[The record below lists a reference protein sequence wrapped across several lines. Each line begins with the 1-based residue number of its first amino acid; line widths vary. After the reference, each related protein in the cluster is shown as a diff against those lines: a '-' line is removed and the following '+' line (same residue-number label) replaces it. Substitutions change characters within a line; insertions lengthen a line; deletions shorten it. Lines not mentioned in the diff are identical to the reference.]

1 MKLVFITNFINHHQ
15 VPIADEFYY
24 HLGDNYKL
32 IATVDIPESFKKT
45 GYPEYQDKK
54 YLFNAYTSKENER
67 KAIKFINEADV
78 VIIGSASDR
87 YIRQRIKEGGL
98 IFRYGERWLKTKWK
112 IIDFPRKKIQHRF
125 NRKANMYYL
134 AASAFVA
141 NDMKLLHAYPNKI
154 FKWGYFPAVKE
165 IDIQKNL
172 VVKRNQKIRM
182 IWCARYINWKR
193 PEMVPV
199 LAKYLKEKGY
209 EFEIDMVGSGVL
221 LPKIEKMIRQYNLEG
236 YVNIIGNKPNN
247 EVLKMMRES
256 HIFIFTSD
264 RGEGWG
270 AVLNEAMGSGCTVV
284 ASHEIGAV
292 PFLIKDGING
302 LIFQSKN
309 DASLAEKVEYL
320 ILNESER
327 EKMAVEAYETI
338 IDTWSPENAAKQFL
352 RLSSYILNNIDNGKI
367 NDGPC
372 SKAAIQG

>member
-1 MKLVFITNFINHHQ
+1 
-15 VPIADEFYY
+15 
-24 HLGDNYKL
+24 
-32 IATVDIPESFKKT
+32 
-45 GYPEYQDKK
+45 
-54 YLFNAYTSKENER
+54 
-67 KAIKFINEADV
+67 
-78 VIIGSASDR
+78 
-87 YIRQRIKEGGL
+87 
-98 IFRYGERWLKTKWK
+98 
-112 IIDFPRKKIQHRF
+112 
-125 NRKANMYYL
+125 
-134 AASAFVA
+134 
-141 NDMKLLHAYPNKI
+141 
-154 FKWGYFPAVKE
+154 
-165 IDIQKNL
+165 
-172 VVKRNQKIRM
+172 
-182 IWCARYINWKR
+182 
-193 PEMVPV
+193 
-199 LAKYLKEKGY
+199 
-209 EFEIDMVGSGVL
+209 
-221 LPKIEKMIRQYNLEG
+221 MIRQYNLEG

-352 RLSSYILNNIDNGKI
+352 RLSSYILNIDNGKI